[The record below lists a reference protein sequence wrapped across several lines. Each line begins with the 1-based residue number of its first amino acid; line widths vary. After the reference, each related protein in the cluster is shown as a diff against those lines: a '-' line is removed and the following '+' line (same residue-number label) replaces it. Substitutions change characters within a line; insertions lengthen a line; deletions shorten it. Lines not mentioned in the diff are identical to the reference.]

1 MAGHDHAPEYHTVP
15 VLGDMEKSYV
25 RIWGILVVLFIV
37 SWVGPEVAEVV
48 PIPGLLFI
56 TAFGIAFVKAWLVI
70 KHFMHVPME
79 QPIVHYILVT
89 CLVLMGLFFAGVS
102 VDVRNH
108 HGARWENVA
117 AKAAIERG
125 MEAGAA
131 GGHGHHDEGHGAS
144 GDHGEHAD
152 GDKGH
157 DKAEDHGKAD
167 DHGAAEGGH

>member
-70 KHFMHVPME
+70 KHFMHLTIE
-79 QPIVHYILVT
+79 RRY
-89 CLVLMGLFFAGVS
+89 VLYLLITGLAFMFLFFA
-102 VDVRNH
+102 
-108 HGARWENVA
+108 
-117 AKAAIERG
+117 
-125 MEAGAA
+125 M
-131 GGHGHHDEGHGAS
+131 
-144 GDHGEHAD
+144 
-152 GDKGH
+152 
-157 DKAEDHGKAD
+157 
-167 DHGAAEGGH
+167 